1 MNDRNIINARFIQVN
16 QLPQIDSHL
25 TAKLYVDN
33 SIDEPT
39 LARNNQENQFNN
51 NNLTNVNTTTLNK
64 QAEKGKEVIT
74 KAYVD
79 QFHNEF
85 ERIDFFF

>member
-1 MNDRNIINARFIQVN
+1 MNYRNIFNARVIQVN

-25 TAKLYVDN
+25 KAKLYVDI
-33 SIDEPT
+33 SIEEPT
-39 LARNNQENQFNN
+39 LARNNQENHFNN
-51 NNLTNVNTTTLNK
+51 NNLTNINTTTLNK
-64 QAEKGKEVIT
+64 QAEKDKEVIT

-79 QFHNEF
+79 QFQNDF